1 MAQSPYYISIHPLRI
16 TLIEKIY
23 FWANFSQLSPNKNLT
38 SISWKSLKVSIRES
52 AAACLNDVHFF
63 FSIQSFK
70 AYVVLSTCRWWRRAK
85 SELFNKQ
92 WSRMVRHPNHTSTKL
107 LSFFIGAKSTV
118 NAMIFHEPQVKLMIA
133 LAWENVFS
141 PGEE

>member
-1 MAQSPYYISIHPLRI
+1 
-16 TLIEKIY
+16 
-23 FWANFSQLSPNKNLT
+23 
-38 SISWKSLKVSIRES
+38 
-52 AAACLNDVHFF
+52 
-63 FSIQSFK
+63 
-70 AYVVLSTCRWWRRAK
+70 
-85 SELFNKQ
+85 
-92 WSRMVRHPNHTSTKL
+92 MVRHPNHTSTKL